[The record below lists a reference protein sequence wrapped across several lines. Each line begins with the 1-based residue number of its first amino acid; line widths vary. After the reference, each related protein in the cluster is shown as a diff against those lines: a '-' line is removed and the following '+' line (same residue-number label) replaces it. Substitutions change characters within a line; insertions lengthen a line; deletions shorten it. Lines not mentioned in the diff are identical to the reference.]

1 MDIVCIPISTVKYCI
16 RFNWDTVTEPA
27 AVDALT
33 RLVGIGLRLQHGI
46 HTTQPAHDTLEF
58 ESSRHAMFAA
68 LALSNDS
75 RFTLELI

>member
-1 MDIVCIPISTVKYCI
+1 MNPISTVTAHCI
-16 RFNWDTVTEPA
+16 RLNWDTIVEPA

-33 RLVGIGLRLQHGI
+33 RLVGISLRLQHGI

-58 ESSRHAMFAA
+58 ESSRDVTFAT
-68 LALSNDS
+68 LALSNAS